1 MKLIKIVGVSLA
13 VLFAAGTAYA
23 AEQDSFAV
31 LSGTQVEVLS
41 HDSMD
46 STYGKHFTINLP
58 NGNTVNPKGT
68 TSAAFSHATLTL
80 GGGAAELSG
89 LPCAVCE
96 QHSSIILELRRLLF
110 INSK

>member
-13 VLFAAGTAYA
+13 ATFAMGTAYA

-31 LSGTQVEVLS
+31 LSGAQAEVLS
-41 HDSMD
+41 QETMD

-68 TSAAFSHATLTL
+68 NSAVFNHATLTL
-80 GGGAAELSG
+80 GGGAAEISG
-89 LPCAVCE
+89 LPCAGCD
-96 QHSSIILELRRLLF
+96 HH
-110 INSK
+110 